1 MNSTTKW
8 WAAASA
14 SALVITGVGYA
25 AVPAHAHT
33 FGPGIDVT
41 VDDRDYPVCDEEDCS
56 DQPGQVG
63 VWYDPDTGEAWL
75 STGPDYSLH
84 VDQRLEPR

>member
-25 AVPAHAHT
+25 AVPAHAEPH
-33 FGPGIDVT
+33 GSDVT

-84 VDQRLEPR
+84 VDQAFEPATR